1 MKTAI
6 MAILALILVVGI
18 SGCVGKT
25 DSGAPAPPTGAAV
38 IEEPTAKINLVDA
51 FAKIQES
58 QTKAE
63 VVSFLGEPLE
73 KQTVKSNLEYW
84 YYESGT
90 DVLQIAFDPDTVS
103 AKRLY

>member
-6 MAILALILVVGI
+6 IAVLALILVMGV

-25 DSGAPAPPTGAAV
+25 GDSASATPTGAAV
-38 IEEPTAKINLVDA
+38 IEQPSAKINLQEA

-63 VVSFLGEPLE
+63 IISFLGEPIE
-73 KQTVKSNLEYW
+73 KQQVKSNLEYW
-84 YYESGT
+84 YYEAGT